1 MEGYNVGTLDKQN
14 CVHRQLNSYMYVYME
29 SFALKLI
36 LTTLVTLSLTNG
48 HREKTEGL
56 QISDCTQEC
65 KQSAMV
71 YDK

>member
-1 MEGYNVGTLDKQN
+1 
-14 CVHRQLNSYMYVYME
+14 MYVYME